1 MSCLVTIVLHT
12 INHVIRVLNYF
23 RVPCVHGSAAAPTMV
38 LVAAA
43 FHDLG
48 IWSTRTFDYL
58 GPSVGLAREHL
69 ASANLQHLIPEV
81 EAIIV
86 WHHKLSRYRGEFAST
101 VETFRRADLVDLSL
115 GMIRFGV
122 SAPSCSRG
130 QRVASQRGLSPPSG
144 GTHRTAVASQSL
156 TPAADGALDQ
166 GSARL
171 ARPNNA
177 LKRTRPLPGSP

>member
-1 MSCLVTIVLHT
+1 MVVCSRFPVVDEVIEQFADVLGHDRVPYR
-12 INHVIRVLNYF
+12 NHVTRILNYF
-23 RVPCVHGSAAAPTMV
+23 QFLAPTDGGCPHQV

-48 IWSTRTFDYL
+48 IWSARTFDYL
-58 GPSVGLAREHL
+58 EPSVGLAREYL
-69 ASANLQHLIPEV
+69 ASANLQHLVSEV

-122 SAPSCSRG
+122 SATFVRAVKGSLPNAG
-130 QRVASQRGLSPPSG
+130 F
-144 GTHRTAVASQSL
+144 HR
-156 TPAADGALDQ
+156 
-166 GSARL
+166 RL
-171 ARPNNA
+171 AA
-177 LKRTRPLPGSP
+177 LTARQVLRSPLRPLPMMRW